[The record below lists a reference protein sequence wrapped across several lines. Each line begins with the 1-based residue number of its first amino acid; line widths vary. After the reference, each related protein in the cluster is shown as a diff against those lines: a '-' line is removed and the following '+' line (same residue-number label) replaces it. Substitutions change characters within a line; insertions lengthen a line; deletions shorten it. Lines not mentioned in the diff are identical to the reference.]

1 MKKAG
6 STAYHVDVNVLT
18 ADDVDVFIEVAVEF
32 GGRQINIL
40 EHLFDLR
47 GPFLHE

>member
-6 STAYHVDVNVLT
+6 STAYHVDVNVPTADDVDVNVLT

-32 GGRQINIL
+32 G
-40 EHLFDLR
+40 
-47 GPFLHE
+47 